1 MSDELHVPASAIWV
15 KSCSINFTDLYIV
28 STESS
33 SPKPLI
39 PDGNCTPAAICNQS
53 KLRHL
58 SPFLLQGSIS
68 WAELWQASSLNYS
81 IANCPCAALLL
92 WPYQNFINSLIKQEV
107 EKGRRPL
114 GSAMWV
120 VGRLQAWY
128 SNWSSKNVEHCVCL
142 VCSRRLKLTCALM

>member
-1 MSDELHVPASAIWV
+1 MSDALHVPASAILV
-15 KSCSINFTDLYIV
+15 ESCSINFTDLCIV
-28 STESS
+28 STEPS
-33 SPKPLI
+33 SPKPPI
-39 PDGNCTPAAICNQS
+39 PDGNCTPAAVCNQS

-107 EKGRRPL
+107 EKGGRPL
-114 GSAMWV
+114 GSAMWA
-120 VGRLQAWY
+120 VGRLQLGIVTGVLRT
-128 SNWSSKNVEHCVCL
+128 WSTAFVSSAVGGWN
-142 VCSRRLKLTCALM
+142 

>member
-1 MSDELHVPASAIWV
+1 MYASASRISTV
-15 KSCSINFTDLYIV
+15 NCSELWPSRSGQCDLGKELQYINCTDSSTICALW
-28 STESS
+28 STEPSI
-33 SPKPLI
+33 PKPLI
-39 PDGNCTPAAICNQS
+39 PDGYCTPAAICNQS

-81 IANCPCAALLL
+81 IANCPGAALLL

-114 GSAMWV
+114 GSAMWAL
-120 VGRLQAWY
+120 GRGDY
-128 SNWSSKNVEHCVCL
+128 SL
-142 VCSRRLKLTCALM
+142 V